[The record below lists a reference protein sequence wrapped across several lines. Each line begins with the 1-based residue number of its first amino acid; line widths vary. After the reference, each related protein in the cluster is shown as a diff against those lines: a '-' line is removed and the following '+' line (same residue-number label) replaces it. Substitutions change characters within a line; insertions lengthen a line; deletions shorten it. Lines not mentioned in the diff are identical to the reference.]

1 MKRNIFK
8 ALAVIAALAL
18 SSCSMFN
25 TDKKDDVGT
34 DTKEAYIT
42 IGLNQAGRTALPE
55 VSDADDFDSFTLS
68 GMIKSATGQVGL
80 GVTLQEYGKWSTDAT
95 STAYTKM
102 TAAKIAI
109 KSGETYNFI
118 LTATKGGAIWAAGIE
133 KTIETGENSLSFTLE
148 LAKLFDEGKGSLDVT
163 LSVPSVV
170 KAVDAELLTIDLE
183 YSVTPSDAEL
193 IFANGKATYTARDI
207 PAGNYVLVY
216 SLYGDTEKTLK
227 LGEWYEYAG
236 IANGLKS
243 SSNPVIESEDD
254 LANIYKITL
263 NTNGGTING
272 TFPGSYTRYGNPIK
286 LPYNAFRYDSDGKL
300 VTPED
305 PNVEGPI
312 FSCKNYIFEGW
323 FDKETGGNKVEVISQ
338 NLIKHVSNGE
348 SKEIKLYARW
358 TDTFT
363 VDVDSYDTVDAF
375 GEYLSN
381 SLGALQQNGFD
392 SIKLKLTNMSDKDL
406 EEGVEI
412 PDDWSTIDFQSP
424 DVMDYMDTR
433 FSVIFNAI
441 CDVQGDITIDEDE
454 NGDREFTYSGL
465 GINLDLSETSL
476 TYLPYGAFLDM
487 HASGPE
493 NMRFPVNL
501 IGITLPETL
510 TALLPATF
518 ISPGFT
524 EITIP
529 KNVTYF
535 YLSFTMTQG
544 LTVNFETGSCL
555 EELDEI
561 ATDEELVAI
570 TIPASVKTISD
581 DAFSGQPN
589 LGKINFLGTK
599 EQWKTVKRGISWHSG
614 VPATT
619 VTCSDGVADIDYGT
633 STIAVANCTNGSV
646 KANHAKATVGKEIT
660 LTITPAD
667 GYILD
672 TISATA
678 GDEAV
683 ELSGAGNTRTFIM
696 PTNEVSITASFINS
710 DITISADK
718 LSTLKDEL
726 LKRKNGGFT
735 TSTVKITGMED
746 AKDPMD
752 WSKIE
757 VEGMETLM
765 GYADERFTTIVDAI
779 CAVEELELLGIDSET
794 GFVKYTYKGGLKIKL
809 DLSETS
815 LTYLPFAAF
824 ADISSNKKPLLN
836 LIDVTLPQNLN
847 ALLPNTF
854 VYPGFSEITIPKDVT
869 YMCSPFMANQP
880 MTINFEN
887 GSNISII
894 DMIGDELCPLNK
906 ITIPASVIKIK
917 EMAFAG
923 SDLNEISF
931 ESGSHLEKIGDNA
944 FEACNIETITLPA
957 SLKSIGDTV
966 FYACNKLATINFEGT
981 KEQWGLVKR
990 GTDWHHGVPAT
1001 TVTCKDGTV
1010 DLDFCYVGTKGP
1022 SAEKEVGDIVF
1033 NDGSAMPYEEFAALN
1048 DDMKNSIKT
1057 SSIAVIFYSGTDLN
1071 SPDAEGNID
1080 NNTIRTLGV
1089 GLKHSEEKLKWYKEG
1104 TGGAYDYDIDTIRC
1118 LPDDGFS
1125 VGHIEFTG
1133 NQDKNGSD
1141 NFEQI
1146 SLWLSKNQKYYVY
1159 TTNDPEQYF
1168 PAFYFA
1174 QNYKVHKI
1182 GSEESSRILVGSD
1195 YENGWY
1201 LPSFAELVEIWKNRE
1216 TVDTASNALGG
1227 DEFGIKAYFS
1237 SSQNNH
1243 YATCVNYLT
1252 FNNGEY
1258 RIEGKDDKN
1267 YVCAIREF

>member
-1 MKRNIFK
+1 MKQNIFK

-25 TDKKDDVGT
+25 TDKKDEDGT

-55 VSDADDFDSFTLS
+55 VSDANDFDSFTLS
-68 GMIKSATGQVGL
+68 GMIKSAPGQVGL
-80 GVTLQEYGKWSTDAT
+80 GVNLQEYGTWSTDAT
-95 STAYTKM
+95 SSAYTKM

-183 YSVTPSDAEL
+183 DLVRPSDAEL
-193 IFANGKATYTARDI
+193 IFANGKATYTASDI

-216 SLYGDTEKTLK
+216 SLYRDTEKMLK
-227 LGEWYEYAG
+227 LGKWYEYAG
-236 IANGLKS
+236 IADGLKS

-254 LANIYKITL
+254 LANIYTITL
-263 NTNGGTING
+263 ELNGGTIQG
-272 TFPGSYTRYGNPIK
+272 AFPGSCTRYGNPIK

-312 FSCKNYIFEGW
+312 FSRKNYIFEGW

-363 VDVDSYDTVDAF
+363 VDVDSYDNVDAF
-375 GEYLSN
+375 GEHLSN
-381 SLGALQQNGFD
+381 SLGALLQNGFN
-392 SIKLKLTNMSDKDL
+392 SIKLKLTNMADKDL

-412 PDDWSTIDFQSP
+412 PDDWSTVDFQSE
-424 DVMDYMDTR
+424 DVLTYFDER
-433 FSVIFNAI
+433 FYKIFNAI
-441 CDVQGDITIDEDE
+441 CVVQGEITPEDMY
-454 NGDREFTYSGL
+454 TYTGL
-465 GINLDLSETSL
+465 GVDLDLSETSL

-493 NMRFPVNL
+493 DMRFPVNL

-510 TALLPATF
+510 KALLPATF

-678 GDEAV
+678 GGEAV
-683 ELSGAGNTRTFIM
+683 ELSGTGKTRTFIM
-696 PTNEVSITASFINS
+696 PTNEVSITANFINS

-718 LSTLKDEL
+718 ISTLKDEL

-735 TSTVKITGMED
+735 TSTVKITDMED
-746 AKDPMD
+746 AKPALD
-752 WSKIE
+752 WSTLDMESEEGEE
-757 VEGMETLM
+757 VLSDYM
-765 GYADERFTTIVDAI
+765 DERFASISEAI
-779 CAVEELELLGIDSET
+779 CDVPELN
-794 GFVKYTYKGGLKIKL
+794 VKL
-809 DLSETS
+809 DLSETR
-815 LTYLPFAAF
+815 LTYLPLCAF
-824 ADISSNKKPLLN
+824 ADFNGMLSGEIKPMLN
-836 LIDVTLPQNLN
+836 LIEITLPQNLN
-847 ALLPNTF
+847 ALLPDTF
-854 VYPGFSEITIPKDVT
+854 MLPGFTEITIPKNVT
-869 YMCSPFMANQP
+869 YMSAPFISMYP
-880 MTINFEN
+880 MTINFEE
-887 GSNISII
+887 GSCIEKI
-894 DMIGDELCPLNK
+894 DKIGHEMCHLAAIN
-906 ITIPASVIKIK
+906 IPASVK
-917 EMAFAG
+917 EITDGAFSKSGLQTITFDEG
-923 SDLNEISF
+923 SQ
-931 ESGSHLEKIGDNA
+931 LETIGERA
-944 FEACNIETITLPA
+944 FYMTGITEITLPA
-957 SLKSIGDTV
+957 SLKDISDEALPCGG
-966 FYACNKLATINFEGT
+966 LETINFEGT

-990 GTDWHHGVPAT
+990 GTDWHKNVPAT
-1001 TVTCKDGTV
+1001 TVTCKDGPI
-1010 DLDFCYVGTKGP
+1010 DIDFCYVGTKGP
-1022 SAEKEVGDIVF
+1022 SAEKEVGDIMF
-1033 NDGSAMPYEEFAALN
+1033 NDGSAMPYSEFAALD
-1048 DDMKNSIKT
+1048 DDMKNAIKT
-1057 SSIAVIFYSGTDLN
+1057 SAIAVIFYRGTGLN

-1080 NNTIRTLGV
+1080 NTTVRTLGV
-1089 GLKHSEEKLKWYKEG
+1089 GLKHSEEELKWYSDES
-1104 TGGAYDYDIDTIRC
+1104 GGAYDGDIDTIRC

-1125 VGHIEFTG
+1125 VGNIEFTG

-1146 SLWLSKNQKYYVY
+1146 SLWLAENKTYYVH
-1159 TTNDPEQYF
+1159 TTKNPEKYF

-1174 QNYKVHKI
+1174 QNYKEHKI
-1182 GSEESSRILVGSD
+1182 GSEESSRIPVGSD

-1227 DEFGIKAYFS
+1227 DEFGIRAYFS

-1258 RIEGKDDKN
+1258 RINSKTYEH